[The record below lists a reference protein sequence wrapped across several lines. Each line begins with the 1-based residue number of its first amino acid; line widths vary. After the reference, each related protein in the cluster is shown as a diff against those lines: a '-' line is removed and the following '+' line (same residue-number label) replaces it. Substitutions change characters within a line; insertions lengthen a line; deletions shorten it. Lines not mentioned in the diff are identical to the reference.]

1 MAQAGGRASIS
12 GKVKAVTE
20 EVTLWVPVEFAA
32 WAREH
37 VAATS
42 LAEAIWMMVVAMRG
56 IIGDRRLA

>member
-1 MAQAGGRASIS
+1 M
-12 GKVKAVTE
+12 TE
-20 EVTLWVPVEFAA
+20 EVTLRVPVEFAA

-42 LAEAIWMMVVAMRG
+42 LAEAIWVMVVTMRG